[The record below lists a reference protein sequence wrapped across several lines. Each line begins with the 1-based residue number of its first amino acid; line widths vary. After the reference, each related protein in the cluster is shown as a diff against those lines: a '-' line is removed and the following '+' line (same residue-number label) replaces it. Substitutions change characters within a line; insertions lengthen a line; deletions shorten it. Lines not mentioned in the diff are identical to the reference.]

1 MKQTI
6 KLFALLCLSLI
17 VTLLMA
23 SCNDISD
30 IPLGN
35 ETTPEATTP
44 TETLSTE
51 PTVPMETT
59 TGTPVETTES
69 PVDETT
75 TEAPAETTTEAP
87 EETTEAPATE
97 IAEPVSVSGYLFS
110 PELPEEFYSERL
122 VQVGA
127 IDYVPELSNVLSS
140 DKSMFSEIYTQYF
153 VERTDEHFVYKVTV
167 AEAGVYE
174 MAIHTQVRDTKQR
187 GVTVTVNEGTE
198 NSYTFD
204 IIYQFTTEEEMLA
217 AREND
222 TTKTSYLFGIQITLQ
237 AGDNYIRLD
246 ECDKASFSAH
256 WRDFYF
262 VKVEE

>member
-6 KLFALLCLSLI
+6 KLFALLCLSLF

-51 PTVPMETT
+51 PTAP
-59 TGTPVETTES
+59 P
-69 PVDETT
+69 ETT
-75 TEAPAETTTEAP
+75 TEAPV
-87 EETTEAPATE
+87 ETTEAPATE

-110 PELPEEFYSERL
+110 PALPEEFYNERL

-127 IDYVPELSNVLSS
+127 IDYVPELSNVLSG

-153 VERTDEHFVYKVTV
+153 VERMDEHFVYKVTV

-187 GVTVTVNEGTE
+187 GVTVTVNEGSDNE
-198 NSYTFD
+198 YTFD
-204 IIYQFTTEEEMLA
+204 IIYQFATEEEMLA

-222 TTKTSYLFGIQITLQ
+222 TTKTSYLYGIQITLQ

-246 ECDKASFSAH
+246 ECDKASSSAH

>member
-44 TETLSTE
+44 TESTSTE
-51 PTVPMETT
+51 PTTPM
-59 TGTPVETTES
+59 
-69 PVDETT
+69 ETT
-75 TEAPAETTTEAP
+75 TEAPAETTEAPAETTEAP
-87 EETTEAPATE
+87 VETTEAPATE
-97 IAEPVSVSGYLFS
+97 IAEPVFVSGYLFS
-110 PELPEEFYSERL
+110 PALPEEFYNERL

-127 IDYVPELSNVLSS
+127 IDYVPELSNAVSG

-187 GVTVTVNEGTE
+187 GVTVTVNEGSDNE
-198 NSYTFD
+198 YTFD
-204 IIYQFTTEEEMLA
+204 IIYQFATEEEMLA

-222 TTKTSYLFGIQITLQ
+222 TTKTSYLYGIQITLQ

-246 ECDKASFSAH
+246 ECDRAAFSAH

>member
-44 TETLSTE
+44 LETLSTE
-51 PTVPMETT
+51 PTAPM
-59 TGTPVETTES
+59 
-69 PVDETT
+69 ETT
-75 TEAPAETTTEAP
+75 TEAPVETTTEAP

-110 PELPEEFYSERL
+110 PALPEEFYNERL

-127 IDYVPELSNVLSS
+127 IDYVPELSNVLSG

-153 VERTDEHFVYKVTV
+153 VERMDEHFVYKVTV

-187 GVTVTVNEGTE
+187 GVTVTVNEGSDNE
-198 NSYTFD
+198 YTFD
-204 IIYQFTTEEEMLA
+204 IIYQFATEEEMLA

-222 TTKTSYLFGIQITLQ
+222 TTKTSYLYGIQITLQ

-256 WRDFYF
+256 WREFFF

>member
-6 KLFALLCLSLI
+6 KLFAVLCLAL
-17 VTLLMA
+17 VVLLMMA
-23 SCNDISD
+23 SCGDLSQKL
-30 IPLGN
+30 PFGN

-51 PTVPMETT
+51 PTTPM
-59 TGTPVETTES
+59 
-69 PVDETT
+69 ETT
-75 TEAPAETTTEAP
+75 TEAPAETTEAP
-87 EETTEAPATE
+87 VETTEAPATE

-110 PELPEEFYSERL
+110 PALPEEFYNERL
-122 VQVGA
+122 DQVGA

-174 MAIHTQVRDTKQR
+174 MAIHTQVKDTKQR

-222 TTKTSYLFGIQITLQ
+222 TTKTSYLYGIQITLQ

>member
-51 PTVPMETT
+51 PTAPE
-59 TGTPVETTES
+59 
-69 PVDETT
+69 ETT
-75 TEAPAETTTEAP
+75 TEAPVETTTEAP

-110 PELPEEFYSERL
+110 PALPEEFYNERL

-127 IDYVPELSNVLSS
+127 IDYVPELSNVLSG

-153 VERTDEHFVYKVTV
+153 VERMDEHFVYKVTV

-187 GVTVTVNEGTE
+187 GVTVTVNEGSDNE
-198 NSYTFD
+198 YTFD
-204 IIYQFTTEEEMLA
+204 IIYQFATEEEMLA

-222 TTKTSYLFGIQITLQ
+222 TTKTSYLYGIQITLQ

-256 WRDFYF
+256 WREFYF

>member
-17 VTLLMA
+17 VVLLMA

-51 PTVPMETT
+51 PTAP
-59 TGTPVETTES
+59 P
-69 PVDETT
+69 ETT
-75 TEAPAETTTEAP
+75 TEAPVETTEAP

-110 PELPEEFYSERL
+110 PALPEEFYSERL

-127 IDYVPELSNVLSS
+127 IDYVPELSNVLSG

-204 IIYQFTTEEEMLA
+204 IIYQFTTEEEMFA
-217 AREND
+217 ARESD
-222 TTKTSYLFGIQITLQ
+222 TTKTSYLYGIQITLQ

-246 ECDKASFSAH
+246 ECDKVSFSAH
-256 WRDFYF
+256 WREFYF

>member
-51 PTVPMETT
+51 PT
-59 TGTPVETTES
+59 TPE
-69 PVDETT
+69 ETT
-75 TEAPAETTTEAP
+75 TEAPAETTEAPAETTEAP
-87 EETTEAPATE
+87 VETTEAPATE

-110 PELPEEFYSERL
+110 PALPEEFYNERL

-153 VERTDEHFVYKVTV
+153 VERMDEHFVYKVTV

-187 GVTVTVNEGTE
+187 GVTVTVNEGRDNE
-198 NSYTFD
+198 YTFD
-204 IIYQFTTEEEMLA
+204 IIYQFATEEEMLA

-222 TTKTSYLFGIQITLQ
+222 TTKTSYLYGIQITLQ

-256 WRDFYF
+256 WREFYF

>member
-6 KLFALLCLSLI
+6 KIFAVLCMTL
-17 VTLLMA
+17 VVVLLMA
-23 SCNDISD
+23 SCNDISG

-35 ETTPEATTP
+35 ETIPEATTP
-44 TETLSTE
+44 LETLSTE
-51 PTVPMETT
+51 PTTPEETT
-59 TGTPVETTES
+59 TEAPVE
-69 PVDETT
+69 T
-75 TEAPAETTTEAP
+75 TEAPAETTEAP
-87 EETTEAPATE
+87 VETTEAPATE

-110 PELPEEFYSERL
+110 PALPEEFYNERL
-122 VQVGA
+122 VHVRA
-127 IDYVPELSNVLSS
+127 IDYVPELSNVLSG

-153 VERTDEHFVYKVTV
+153 VERMDEHFVYKVTV

-187 GVTVTVNEGTE
+187 GVTVTVNEGSDNE
-198 NSYTFD
+198 YTFD
-204 IIYQFTTEEEMLA
+204 IIYQFATEEEMLA

-222 TTKTSYLFGIQITLQ
+222 TTKTSYLYGIQITLQ

-256 WRDFYF
+256 WREFYF

>member
-51 PTVPMETT
+51 PTTPMETT
-59 TGTPVETTES
+59 T
-69 PVDETT
+69 
-75 TEAPAETTTEAP
+75 EAL
-87 EETTEAPATE
+87 EETTIEPSKAE
-97 IAEPVSVSGYLFS
+97 FAEPVSVSGYLFAS
-110 PELPEEFYSERL
+110 ALPKVFCNETL
-122 VQVGA
+122 VHVRA
-127 IDYVPELSNVLSS
+127 IDYVPELSNAVSG

-153 VERTDEHFVYKVTV
+153 VEGMDEHFVYKVTV
-167 AEAGVYE
+167 AESGVYE
-174 MAIHTQVRDTKQR
+174 MAIHTQVKDTKQR
-187 GVTVTVNEGTE
+187 GVTVTVNEGSE
-198 NSYTFD
+198 NEYTFD
-204 IIYQFTTEEEMLA
+204 IIYQFATEEEMFA

-222 TTKTSYLFGIQITLQ
+222 TTRTSYLYGIQITLQ
-237 AGDNYIRLD
+237 AGDNYIYLD
-246 ECDKASFSAH
+246 ECDQAAFSAH
-256 WRDFYF
+256 WREFYF

>member
-44 TETLSTE
+44 LETLSTE
-51 PTVPMETT
+51 PTAPM
-59 TGTPVETTES
+59 
-69 PVDETT
+69 ETT
-75 TEAPAETTTEAP
+75 TEAPVETTTEAP

-110 PELPEEFYSERL
+110 PALPEEFYNERL

-127 IDYVPELSNVLSS
+127 IDYVPELSNVLSG

-153 VERTDEHFVYKVTV
+153 VERMDEHFVYKVTV

-187 GVTVTVNEGTE
+187 GVTVTVNEGSDNE
-198 NSYTFD
+198 YTFD
-204 IIYQFTTEEEMLA
+204 IIYQFATEEEMLA

-222 TTKTSYLFGIQITLQ
+222 TTKTSYLYGIQITLQ

-256 WRDFYF
+256 WREFYF